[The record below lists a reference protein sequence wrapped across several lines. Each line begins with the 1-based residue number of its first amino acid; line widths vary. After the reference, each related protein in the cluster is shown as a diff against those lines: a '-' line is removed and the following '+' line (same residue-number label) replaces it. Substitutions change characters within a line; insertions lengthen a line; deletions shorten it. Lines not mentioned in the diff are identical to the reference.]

1 MVIVFTVTFDRF
13 TSLLNKIISSLKKKN
28 DSPQTFEKVV
38 YVIAY
43 SNIIRVFTDDRVTTK
58 ACRKIVMQYLWRI
71 KE

>member
-1 MVIVFTVTFDRF
+1 MVIVFTVTFDQF
-13 TSLLNKIISSLKKKN
+13 TSLLNKIIINNSSLKKKN

-58 ACRKIVMQYLWRI
+58 ACRKIVMR
-71 KE
+71 